1 MQYFNQIEPAVGVF
15 WLVAG
20 WRIRR
25 RVGWQ
30 ANRLAGGLAGWTA
43 GGLGG
48 WLAGKLQNAY
58 RWRIL
63 AFFNQKYAFYAGF
76 KHILSSLRP
85 ATPSRA
91 EKHAKKCER

>member
-1 MQYFNQIEPAVGVF
+1 MADSA
-15 WLVAG
+15 AG
-20 WRIRR
+20 
-25 RVGWQ
+25 
-30 ANRLAGGLAGWTA
+30 RLAGWPAGWPAGRLAGWPA

-63 AFFNQKYAFYAGF
+63 AFFNQKYGFYAGF

-85 ATPSRA
+85 ATLSRV
-91 EKHAKKCER
+91 EKHAKKRER

>member
-1 MQYFNQIEPAVGVF
+1 MVRTVSVF
-15 WLVAG
+15 QPCGWEAG
-20 WRIRR
+20 WAA
-25 RVGWQ
+25 GWL
-30 ANRLAGGLAGWTA
+30 AGWPAGWPAGRLAGWPA

>member
-1 MQYFNQIEPAVGVF
+1 MRTVSVF
-15 WLVAG
+15 QHCVWEAG
-20 WRIRR
+20 WAA
-25 RVGWQ
+25 GWL
-30 ANRLAGGLAGWTA
+30 AGWPAGWPAGRLAGWPA

-48 WLAGKLQNAY
+48 LLAGKLQNAY

-85 ATPSRA
+85 STPSRA